1 MEEHLKHLRITLE
14 ILKQHSLVAKRSKC
28 IFGGSKV
35 EYLGHFISEQGVST
49 DPKKV
54 ATVQQWPIPKNL
66 KELRGFLGLTGY
78 YKRFIRN
85 YSLLSKPL
93 TSLLKKDAFKWT
105 DEATDSFNRLKDA
118 MVTAPILALP
128 DMQEEFVVETDASG
142 SGIGAVLMQNGH
154 PVAYISKQLSPKH
167 QALSVYEKELFA
179 ILFAV
184 KKCEHYLLCGHF
196 KIKTD
201 HQSLKYL
208 LQQKLTTPGQVTW
221 LSKLLRFDY
230 EIVYKKG
237 KENIAADALSR
248 IEGKELFSLFIS
260 STEYGLLEEIQC
272 SWQQDDKLI
281 KLIKQLQSNPET
293 HTRYT
298 WKDDLLKKDGKLVV

>member
-1 MEEHLKHLRITLE
+1 LKHLRITLE

-54 ATVQQWPIPKNL
+54 ASVQQWPIPKNL

-78 YKRFIRN
+78 YMRFIRN

-128 DMQEEFVVETDASG
+128 DMQEEFV
-142 SGIGAVLMQNGH
+142 
-154 PVAYISKQLSPKH
+154 
-167 QALSVYEKELFA
+167 
-179 ILFAV
+179 
-184 KKCEHYLLCGHF
+184 
-196 KIKTD
+196 
-201 HQSLKYL
+201 
-208 LQQKLTTPGQVTW
+208 
-221 LSKLLRFDY
+221 
-230 EIVYKKG
+230 
-237 KENIAADALSR
+237 
-248 IEGKELFSLFIS
+248 
-260 STEYGLLEEIQC
+260 
-272 SWQQDDKLI
+272 
-281 KLIKQLQSNPET
+281 
-293 HTRYT
+293 
-298 WKDDLLKKDGKLVV
+298 